1 AVGTMNHL
9 NDAVSDVKP
18 LTQEAR
24 GMMTDLRSVVGRVE
38 KGDGT
43 IGKFLSDPSL
53 FNQANAAVG
62 NLREILEKINRGTG
76 SIGELVNDNAF
87 LKNVKL
93 TLQKVDKATETLED
107 TGPISVIGTAVGV
120 LF

>member
-1 AVGTMNHL
+1 
-9 NDAVSDVKP
+9 
-18 LTQEAR
+18 
-24 GMMTDLRSVVGRVE
+24 MMTDLRSVVGKIE
-38 KGDGT
+38 KGEGT

-53 FNQANAAVG
+53 FNQANGAVG